1 MRKIKFEVG
10 RIYHVYNRGVNKCL
24 IFNDESDMWR
34 FVQALYLF
42 NDVNSS
48 FNTLYQI
55 ERENKGKMNF
65 NLLKDFIEKNKENRK
80 PLVRIM
86 VDCLMPNHFHLILEE
101 IEEDGISRF
110 MHKLAIGYTGYFNKK
125 YNRVGGLFQ
134 GPFKAVEIKDDL
146 QLQYVLAYINIIN
159 PGQLINPN
167 LKEEGIKDLEELE
180 KILNFAEKYS
190 FSTNPDYLELRD
202 SIIID
207 KGIYKDFFPTG
218 EKYKE
223 FIKDILLSKK
233 YNLVDNLILEK

>member
-10 RIYHVYNRGVNKCL
+10 KIYHIYNRGVNKCL

-34 FVQALYLF
+34 FIQALYLF
-42 NDVNSS
+42 NDVDSS
-48 FNTLYQI
+48 FNILYQI

-159 PGQLINPN
+159 PGQLIFPN

-180 KILNFAEKYS
+180 KILSFAEKYS
-190 FSTNPDYLELRD
+190 FSTNPDYLGLRD

-207 KGIYKDFFPTG
+207 KGIYKEFFPTI
-218 EKYKE
+218 EIYKE
-223 FIKDILLSKK
+223 FIRDILLSKK